1 MSLKTIYFL
10 PQHHE
15 IWGNHQPIH
24 YTYNLPSLIK
34 VLLIVATKKDM
45 YVFQAVGNL
54 KI

>member
-1 MSLKTIYFL
+1 MFLKTILFP
-10 PQHHE
+10 PQQHE

-34 VLLIVATKKDM
+34 VLLIAATKDM
-45 YVFQAVGNL
+45 YVFQAVGTL

>member
-1 MSLKTIYFL
+1 MSLKTIYFF

-24 YTYNLPSLIK
+24 YTYNLPSSIK
-34 VLLIVATKKDM
+34 VLLIVATKDT